1 MADRVSF
8 RHVKGPA
15 RLLRAVAVRVG
26 AGAVSPA
33 MAPVPVVGSGRGC
46 LQPHAPGRSESGNG
60 WANRLRGIGAWVACS
75 GLAAS
80 CTTLGAHASA
90 PHPAAAP
97 GPTRPGQR
105 VPPPVPTH
113 PVPATVLPTLA
124 PGDFALA
131 AVGTTVVA
139 TVSRV
144 APAGPGQG
152 AISVAVFDP
161 RRTLLV
167 LHAGSLEPV
176 RGGTW
181 GYGPEVGTQERRAL
195 LAAFNGG
202 FKMADARGGWFSEGR
217 IIVPLV
223 HGAASVVIYAD
234 GRTDI
239 GTWGVEV
246 PAAGRRVM
254 SARQNLP
261 QLLIDHGLAQ
271 YTDPL
276 NESQLERWWGVA
288 YDAAPLIS
296 RSALGITSSGALV
309 WAAGTRVTISALA
322 DALLA
327 HGVQR
332 ALELDINAPLVRGFL
347 YPGRATVDTTGSFDD
362 GILPLVAGQ
371 TQPGP
376 GQSPTGAN
384 AVPQCTYLTTCSR
397 DFFTVLLN
405 YGSDIQDRA
414 AVPN

>member
-1 MADRVSF
+1 MPD
-8 RHVKGPA
+8 
-15 RLLRAVAVRVG
+15 
-26 AGAVSPA
+26 
-33 MAPVPVVGSGRGC
+33 
-46 LQPHAPGRSESGNG
+46 
-60 WANRLRGIGAWVACS
+60 
-75 GLAAS
+75 
-80 CTTLGAHASA
+80 
-90 PHPAAAP
+90 
-97 GPTRPGQR
+97 
-105 VPPPVPTH
+105 
-113 PVPATVLPTLA
+113 TVLPTLA

-131 AVGTTVVA
+131 AVGSAAVA

-152 AISVAVFDP
+152 AISVAVFNA

-176 RGGTW
+176 PGGTW
-181 GYGPEVGTQERRAL
+181 GYGPEVGPQERRAL

-202 FKMADARGGWFSEGR
+202 CKMADSRGGWLSEGR
-217 IIVPLV
+217 TVVPLV

-234 GRTDI
+234 GSTDI
-239 GTWGVEV
+239 GTWGIEL
-246 PAAGRRVM
+246 PAARRRVV
-254 SARQNLP
+254 SVRQNLP
-261 QLLIDHGLAQ
+261 QLLIDRGVAQ

-276 NESQLERWWGVA
+276 NEAQLERWWGVA

-296 RSALGITSSGALV
+296 RSALGITASGALV
-309 WAAGTRVTISALA
+309 WAAGTDVTVSALA

-347 YPGRATVDTTGSFDD
+347 YPGRVTIDTTGSFDD
-362 GILPLVAGQ
+362 GVLPLVAGQ

-384 AVPQCTYLTTCSR
+384 AVPQCTYVTTCSR
-397 DFFTVLLN
+397 DFFTVLLDF
-405 YGSDIQDRA
+405 GIDIQDRA

>member
-1 MADRVSF
+1 MGSRRADRILSL
-8 RHVKGPA
+8 GT
-15 RLLRAVAVRVG
+15 
-26 AGAVSPA
+26 
-33 MAPVPVVGSGRGC
+33 
-46 LQPHAPGRSESGNG
+46 
-60 WANRLRGIGAWVACS
+60 WVACL
-75 GLAAS
+75 GLTAG
-80 CTTLGAHASA
+80 CTGLGASASSQ
-90 PHPAAAP
+90 HPAAASDPAGP
-97 GPTRPGQR
+97 GHLGPGTG
-105 VPPPVPTH
+105 PSH
-113 PVPATVLPTLA
+113 PVPATTQPTLA

-131 AVGTTVVA
+131 SVGSAVVA
-139 TVSRV
+139 TVNQV
-144 APAGPGQG
+144 ASAGPGQG
-152 AISVAVFDP
+152 VITVAVFNP
-161 RRTLLV
+161 RRTVLV
-167 LHAGSLEPV
+167 LHAGSIEPV
-176 RGGTW
+176 GGGTW

-202 FKMADARGGWFSEGR
+202 FKMADARGGWLSEGR
-217 IIVPLV
+217 TVVPLV

-239 GTWGVEV
+239 GTWGVEI
-246 PAAGRRVM
+246 PAAGRRVE
-254 SARQNLP
+254 SVRQNLP

-276 NESQLERWWGVA
+276 NEYQLERWWGVA
-288 YDAAPLIS
+288 YNAAPLIS

-309 WAAGTRVTISALA
+309 WAAGTDLTVSALA

-347 YPGRATVDTTGSFDD
+347 YPGRATVDTTGSLDD
-362 GILPLVAGQ
+362 GILPLAAGQ

-397 DFFTVLLN
+397 DFFTVLLD
-405 YGSDIQDRA
+405 YGSDIQTRA